1 MQSEDSGVP
10 GLDADEIDLLDKL
23 VKKAKAGRK
32 TASQVAPQ
40 HWQRHF
46 IMDNCI
52 KRWTFT
58 YF

>member
-40 HWQRHF
+40 HW
-46 IMDNCI
+46 
-52 KRWTFT
+52 
-58 YF
+58 